1 MADIFISYAHEDR
14 ARIER
19 LSAALEAEGLS
30 VWWDRH
36 IAGGAEFTSE
46 CEARLNAAKAVLVA
60 WSKASVASAWVCDE
74 ASHGRDRG
82 ILAPITID
90 GVAPRL
96 GFRSFLTIDLSA
108 WRGDRKAV
116 EFQDLV
122 RVLKARV
129 AGAAVPEAGPRKPP
143 NVAARLRRHKVPII
157 GGVAA
162 ALAIAAGF
170 ILLRPGI
177 EITRTSESRLA
188 AAREK
193 GVGLAVLPF
202 TNLSSDR
209 EQEYFADGLTEEL
222 LNWLGNVEGLKVPG
236 RTSSF
241 QYKGKAEDLRAIGE
255 ALEVQYVLEGSV
267 RRSGDALRITAQL
280 IDATTGFRLWSG
292 SYDRKFAD
300 IFAIQDELAR
310 IVVVELLGK
319 IPDSGAANPA
329 AVGAVDPRSH
339 ELYLEGRA
347 LWAVRDANP
356 ALEKL
361 RAAIAVD
368 PGHALAQ
375 AYLAVIGA
383 WAIGNGVALPAAGP
397 DVDAL
402 VDMALAAAVKARPQ
416 SADVLFAQGWVASF
430 RNDKD
435 LGVVTS
441 PVAIDFLE
449 RAVRANPRHVEALH
463 ALSRRGDLSVEQ
475 RIVSLERILAIDP
488 GLAAARNNLTRYYL
502 ETGQFEK
509 TRALARQTFTML
521 PDFPRGQPAY
531 FIKLT
536 GDLALFGEVIFA
548 DWEATERDQFARF
561 VRGGLL
567 ADLGAVEEAR
577 FLFER
582 ETAGGEFA
590 CEARIN
596 AATLTGDVASQ
607 LRAAEEQYATGPTL
621 PFAAWE
627 LAVPLIAA
635 GEPER
640 AYQTLLKRRPD
651 FATAPDLS
659 AIGQYAR
666 QEFVTAAHALS
677 AAGRRD
683 QARLFWKALLAN
695 FEARPARSWQEH
707 LLLALVHGRLG
718 DRSAAIVEFNAAYDA
733 GFRYPWSYDC
743 DSCVQGGFYA
753 ERGLFA
759 VLLQIPEIAAVID
772 RIESENARTLEEF
785 NRKYGVL
792 DRVRAMMAA
801 KQ

>member
-14 ARIER
+14 ARIEK

-82 ILAPITID
+82 ILAPVTID

-96 GFRSFLTIDLSA
+96 GFRSFLTIDLAA

-129 AGAAVPEAGPRKPP
+129 AGEPVPAAPSQEPP
-143 NVAARLRRHKVPII
+143 NAIARLRKHRVPVI
-157 GGVAA
+157 GGLAA
-162 ALAIAAGF
+162 ALAIAAGL
-170 ILLRPGI
+170 ILLRAGMLATPA
-177 EITRTSESRLA
+177 EEARLA
-188 AAREK
+188 AAREQ
-193 GVGLAVLPF
+193 GIGLAVLPF
-202 TNLSSDR
+202 TNLSSDP
-209 EQEYFADGLTEEL
+209 EQEHFADGLTEEL

-255 ALEVQYVLEGSV
+255 SLGVQYVLEGSV

-280 IDATTGFRLWSG
+280 IDATTGFHLWSE
-292 SYDRKFAD
+292 SYDRKLAD
-300 IFAIQDELAR
+300 IFAIQDDLAR

-329 AVGAVDPRSH
+329 AVGDVDPRSH

-347 LWAVRDANP
+347 LWAVRNANP
-356 ALEKL
+356 ALEKF
-361 RAAIAVD
+361 RSATAID

-383 WAIGNGVALPAAGP
+383 WASGNGVALAAAGP

-402 VDMALAAAVKARPQ
+402 VDQALAAAVKARPQ

-463 ALSRRGDLSVEQ
+463 TLSRQGSLSLEQ
-475 RIVSLERILAIDP
+475 RIESLERILEIDP
-488 GLAAARNNLTRYYL
+488 GLAAARNNLNRYYL
-502 ETGQFEK
+502 EAGRIDK
-509 TRALARQTFTML
+509 ARALARQTLTML
-521 PDFPRGQPAY
+521 PDFPRGPTAHV
-531 FIKLT
+531 IKLT
-536 GDLALFGEVIFA
+536 GDLALYSEAVFA
-548 DWEATERDQFARF
+548 DWDATERDQYARF

-582 ETAGGEFA
+582 EFDAGEFTY
-590 CEARIN
+590 EARIN
-596 AATLTGDVASQ
+596 AATLSGDVGSQ
-607 LRAAEEQYATGPTL
+607 VRAAEQQYAIAPAQ
-621 PFAAWE
+621 PFAAWA

-635 GEPER
+635 GEPGR
-640 AYQTLLKRRPD
+640 AYETLLKHRPD
-651 FATAPDLS
+651 FAATPDLH
-659 AIGQYAR
+659 AGGPYAV
-666 QEFVTAAHALS
+666 QEFVTAAHAL
-677 AAGRRD
+677 AVAGRRD
-683 QARLFWKALLAN
+683 EARVFWEALLAE
-695 FEARPARSWQEH
+695 FESEPARGWQDH
-707 LLLALVHGRLG
+707 LLHALAHAGLG
-718 DRSAAIVEFNAAYDA
+718 DKGAAIREFNAAYDA

-743 DSCVQGGFYA
+743 DSCVHDGFHA
-753 ERGLFA
+753 EHGLFA
-759 VLLQIPEIAAVID
+759 ELLRIPEIAAVAD
-772 RIESENARTLEEF
+772 RIESENARALEEL

-792 DRVRAMMAA
+792 DRVRTMMAA
-801 KQ
+801 QK